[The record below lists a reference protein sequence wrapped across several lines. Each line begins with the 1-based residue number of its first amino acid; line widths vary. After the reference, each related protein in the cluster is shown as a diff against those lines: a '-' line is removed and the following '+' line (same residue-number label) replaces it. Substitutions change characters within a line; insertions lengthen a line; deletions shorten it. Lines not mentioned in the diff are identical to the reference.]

1 MTEYWIAYSLNG
13 VKSIKTGFHSH
24 TDAELLLAKI
34 KHICIT
40 CGWDLT
46 DITITKVR

>member
-13 VKSIKTGFHSH
+13 VSSIKTGFRSSV
-24 TDAELLLAKI
+24 DAELLLAKI
-34 KHICIT
+34 KHICIV